1 MNKMKYLFSL
11 IILLFNT
18 TNLFTQEK
26 NYTMGKQN
34 GYYWNSL
41 ESRDPLSAS
50 KFNFLTNKLTIYETL
65 RKLHTKDHFSDCR
78 SELTKLYE
86 EGKSD
91 SVDLDFIINW
101 IDFFYL
107 VKENLFIPVAD
118 AYCYCIKELA
128 GVREEELIKYK
139 SELIERYKD

>member
-1 MNKMKYLFSL
+1 MKYFVVFLFMIMSL
-11 IILLFNT
+11 PVSA
-18 TNLFTQEK
+18 QYKE
-26 NYTMGKQN
+26 YTKGKQN

-41 ESRDPLSAS
+41 ESRDPLSTS
-50 KFNFLTNKLTIYETL
+50 KFNFLTNKLIIHETL
-65 RKLHTKDHFSDCR
+65 RKLQTTDHFSDCR
-78 SELTKLYE
+78 SELIKLYE
-86 EGKSD
+86 EEKSD

-128 GVREEELIKYK
+128 GVSEEELIKYK